1 MLVRKN
7 KLNILL
13 LLDGPA
19 SEAIKE
25 GIIRKLTPH
34 KKHVLTLTSDNGKDF
49 PSHPEIIENLG
60 SAFLFLHALSLL
72 GARFKRE
79 YHRVGT
85 AVLYQ
90 RYVFF

>member
-1 MLVRKN
+1 ML
-7 KLNILL
+7 
-13 LLDGPA
+13 D
-19 SEAIKE
+19 S
-25 GIIRKLTPH
+25 IIGAKHSDTHNQHGGAENQPQKPQ
-34 KKHVLTLTSDNGKDF
+34 KKHFLTLTSDNGKDF